1 MTSFYICFFIHNY
14 CWYQK
19 GCVSSRI
26 SALNALQK
34 IIEMSNKDDKLLR
47 DIRHLSI
54 ITHAPQ
60 ILYTID
66 SSQQSSEEDEEQE
79 QKQPYTINDKL
90 ALLKFLIA
98 FVQISPLAL
107 PNIDELLSS
116 LRILVRTSSLRMME
130 EEKEEEGKDDIW
142 RDIQTASLFLIAEL
156 APKENS
162 YSISQNLQS
171 TIAQMKAEEDDAT
184 AKAASLED
192 QAILIEGE
200 IENLQDEIQKLEM
213 KAADEQ

>member
-1 MTSFYICFFIHNY
+1 
-14 CWYQK
+14 
-19 GCVSSRI
+19 
-26 SALNALQK
+26 
-34 IIEMSNKDDKLLR
+34 MSNKDDKLLR